1 MRIVI
6 LTISLLLLTSCIKEN
21 SNPYIVNYTIYEQ
34 QELEK
39 ILQQK
44 NNPVLN
50 RFIIDY
56 YNLRQSLK

>member
-1 MRIVI
+1 MI
-6 LTISLLLLTSCIKEN
+6 LILLLISCVRESFK
-21 SNPYIVNYTIYEQ
+21 PYIVNYTIQEQ
-34 QELEK
+34 QELER
-39 ILQQK
+39 ILQQQ

>member
-1 MRIVI
+1 M
-6 LTISLLLLTSCIKEN
+6 ISILLLTSCIKES

-34 QELEK
+34 QELER
-39 ILQQK
+39 ILQQE

>member
-1 MRIVI
+1 MI
-6 LTISLLLLTSCIKEN
+6 LILLLTSCIKAS
-21 SNPYIVNYTIYEQ
+21 SNPYIVNYTIQEQ
-34 QELEK
+34 QELER
-39 ILQQK
+39 ILQQQ

>member
-1 MRIVI
+1 MRTII
-6 LTISLLLLTSCIKEN
+6 LMILILLLISCIKAS
-21 SNPYIVNYTIYEQ
+21 SNPYIVNYTIQEQ

-39 ILQQK
+39 ILQRE

>member
-1 MRIVI
+1 MI
-6 LTISLLLLTSCIKEN
+6 LIPLLTSCIKAS
-21 SNPYIVNYTIYEQ
+21 SNPYIVNYTIQEQ

-39 ILQQK
+39 ILQRE
-44 NNPVLN
+44 NNPALN

>member
-1 MRIVI
+1 MI
-6 LTISLLLLTSCIKEN
+6 LILLLTNCVKAN
-21 SNPYIVNYTIYEQ
+21 SNPYIVNYTTQEQ
-34 QELEK
+34 QELER
-39 ILQQK
+39 ILQQQ